1 MDLVKTIIF
10 VICLLI
16 IFYGIFKKNRI
27 FFNYGYLIIGLMI
40 VFDQIIIYG
49 RSQMAENLALIC
61 LWIIGCMSF
70 LVWAEGAM
78 WPWDVYHSHTAV
90 QAFTVHLVIFSCQR
104 THFFGN
110 CLPISLPTG
119 RVDSRNPVCISVLN
133 GKYRNTCIVHFP

>member
-10 VICLLI
+10 VTCLLI

-61 LWIIGCMSF
+61 LWIIQI
-70 LVWAEGAM
+70 V
-78 WPWDVYHSHTAV
+78 
-90 QAFTVHLVIFSCQR
+90 LVIPNKLPPLTKNGSVVAKSAIPKIMISLIVIN
-104 THFFGN
+104 FFGAYYSSTVDYIPKIAMYGHIILGL
-110 CLPISLPTG
+110 LPIFPAYFILA
-119 RVDSRNPVCISVLN
+119 
-133 GKYRNTCIVHFP
+133 GKIETID

>member
-61 LWIIGCMSF
+61 LWIIQI
-70 LVWAEGAM
+70 V
-78 WPWDVYHSHTAV
+78 
-90 QAFTVHLVIFSCQR
+90 LVIPNKLPPLTKNGSVVAKSAIPKIMISLIVIN
-104 THFFGN
+104 FFGAYYSSTVDYIPQIAMYGHIILGL
-110 CLPISLPTG
+110 LPIFPAFFILA
-119 RVDSRNPVCISVLN
+119 
-133 GKYRNTCIVHFP
+133 GKIETID